1 MFNKYLEK
9 VFKKKAHK
17 VYEPFPS
24 TMIQCA
30 TNICNILQS
39 MKSQMKLDVEELA
52 TKVLT
57 THFIYA
63 VIWGLGG
70 GVSNVNNA

>member
-1 MFNKYLEK
+1 MFTKHLEK
-9 VFKKKAHK
+9 IFKKKAHK

-39 MKSQMKLDVEELA
+39 MKSQMKLDVE
-52 TKVLT
+52 
-57 THFIYA
+57 
-63 VIWGLGG
+63 
-70 GVSNVNNA
+70 